1 MLTQVEAEVGVD
13 GSVLLLEPL
22 RLKKRSRAI
31 VTIIDS
37 EPVENKQIS
46 EEDARSAEDRFARHF
61 GAVESGDP
69 HSADNDKVD
78 ADLVK
83 AHSEPHDE

>member
-1 MLTQVEAEVGVD
+1 MLTQVEAEVGID

-31 VTIIDS
+31 VTIIDTDPI
-37 EPVENKQIS
+37 EQKQIS
-46 EEDARSAEDRFARHF
+46 EEDARSAEDRFERHF

-69 HSADNDKVD
+69 NSADNEKID
-78 ADLVK
+78 ADL
-83 AHSEPHDE
+83 AMAYSDAHDE